1 MLIRDAQVIRLIERI
16 GEHYRTNI
24 SNRFIRP
31 TLLQLPMEKQ
41 AWDLIETLTEKVE
54 QYRRDEDALR
64 SALISAERMKESILA
79 EATQQRDILLR
90 DAQQKAEKIVYE
102 AESKID
108 REEVTLNA
116 LKQQVAAF
124 KSEVLSIYKS
134 HLEILSDLPDNP
146 EDMNFGQPAGSFK
159 EDGGIPAQDGNR
171 EYDQVFETYSEIPQQ
186 HMPMAPMQEM
196 PINNSFDTVPPPVYM
211 PPGPPP
217 VMSPHD
223 NVYGGQFEQMN
234 SVMPY
239 TDPAVVQI
247 GIRQEP
253 EIRYETY
260 SSAAYGD
267 ADMPYNGQPAAV
279 EKPQMEES
287 VFASFS
293 TVEDPMMPDPVIAEE
308 SRFGKLDFG
317 ENFSFGRD

>member
-1 MLIRDAQVIRLIERI
+1 MFTPKEIRDTEFERVSKGYKVEDVDGFLARLADQIEHLMI
-16 GEHYRTNI
+16 DKNE
-24 SNRFIRP
+24 SDQK
-31 TLLQLPMEKQ
+31 LMML
-41 AWDLIETLTEKVE
+41 AEKVE

-79 EATQQRDILLR
+79 EATQQKDIMLR

-146 EDMNFGQPAGSFK
+146 DEMNFGNSGVAAPGANAAAAPGF
-159 EDGGIPAQDGNR
+159 N
-171 EYDQVFETYSEIPQQ
+171 QVFEPF
-186 HMPMAPMQEM
+186 QEM
-196 PINNSFDTVPPPVYM
+196 QAAPPAQAEGMNPAPYAPAQHNTGQVDVNAPAADYSGQFDQITGQVPYGDVQ
-211 PPGPPP
+211 PPGL
-217 VMSPHD
+217 
-223 NVYGGQFEQMN
+223 
-234 SVMPY
+234 
-239 TDPAVVQI
+239 
-247 GIRQEP
+247 EP
-253 EIRYETY
+253 DARYETF
-260 SSAAYGD
+260 SPTAYGN
-267 ADMPYNGQPAAV
+267 AEAPYAGGQPAAV
-279 EKPQMEES
+279 EQPQMEES

-293 TVEDPMMPDPVIAEE
+293 ATDEQVSVPAAED
-308 SRFGKLDFG
+308 SRFGRLDFG